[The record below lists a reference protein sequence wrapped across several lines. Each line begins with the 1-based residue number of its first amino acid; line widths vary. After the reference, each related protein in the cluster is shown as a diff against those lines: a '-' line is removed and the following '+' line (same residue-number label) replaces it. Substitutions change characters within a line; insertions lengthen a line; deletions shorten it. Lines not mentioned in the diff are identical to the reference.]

1 MKQGSLKKGD
11 WNLMHQWDS
20 CREICQLVLCC
31 HRSTVKECL
40 EKHFKYVL
48 WNLWSIEEINTEV
61 FLSPREVSEQ
71 EADWSSLQWKDEQRG
86 KGGVV
91 VFEEG
96 IVNEC
101 SLSPKCR
108 GYSDGRASIP
118 LKNQPWWVRQPHI
131 YLQWGS
137 S

>member
-1 MKQGSLKKGD
+1 
-11 WNLMHQWDS
+11 MHQWDS
-20 CREICQLVLCC
+20 CREICRLVLCC

-61 FLSPREVSEQ
+61 FLSPRKVSEQ

-118 LKNQPWWVRQPHI
+118 LKNQPW
-131 YLQWGS
+131 
-137 S
+137 